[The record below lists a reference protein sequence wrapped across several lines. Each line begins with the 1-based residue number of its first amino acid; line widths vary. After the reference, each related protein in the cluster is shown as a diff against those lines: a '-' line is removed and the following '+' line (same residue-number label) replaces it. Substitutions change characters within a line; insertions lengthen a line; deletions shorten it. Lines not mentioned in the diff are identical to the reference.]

1 MPAYGLEVSDIC
13 PLTYPETL
21 GGGVRNRNNFIA
33 AAVQTCFFDV
43 VDAIHPDARR
53 FRWFAVAVPAVSGR
67 R

>member
-1 MPAYGLEVSDIC
+1 
-13 PLTYPETL
+13 
-21 GGGVRNRNNFIA
+21 
-33 AAVQTCFFDV
+33 V

>member
-1 MPAYGLEVSDIC
+1 MPPDDSK
-13 PLTYPETL
+13 
-21 GGGVRNRNNFIA
+21 NRLAAANLSGTNFIA